1 MNSDTVELK
10 AADGHELR
18 GYRAQPGGTPKGG
31 VVVLQEIFGVTNHI
45 RRVTDQFAE
54 VGYLA
59 IAPALFD
66 RIEPGVELEYT
77 AVAKGR
83 EYRAA
88 AKPDQT
94 VLDIEAALDALRPV
108 GKIGVVGYCWGGG
121 MAYLAACRL
130 TIDAAIAYY
139 GGPISEYLDLRPRCP
154 VMYHFGAQDSL
165 IPMETVSA
173 VRKIDPE
180 GIFHIYENSGHGFNC
195 DEREDYN
202 PQDAKLALERSLA
215 FLGQYLQTKHSA

>member
-1 MNSDTVELK
+1 MNSNTVELN
-10 AADGHELR
+10 ASDGHGLQA
-18 GYRAQPGGTPKGG
+18 YRAQLNRSPKGG

-54 VGYLA
+54 AGYLA

-66 RIEPGVELEYT
+66 RIERGVDLDYT
-77 AVAKGR
+77 AVAEGR

-88 AKPDQT
+88 ANPDQT
-94 VLDIEAALDALRPV
+94 VLDIEAAVNALRPV

-130 TIDAAIAYY
+130 TIDAAVAYY
-139 GGPISEYLDLRPRCP
+139 GGPISEHLDLKPRCP
-154 VMYHFGAQDSL
+154 VMYHFGAKDPL
-165 IPMETVSA
+165 IPKETVSA
-173 VRKIDPE
+173 VRKVNPE
-180 GIFHIYENSGHGFNC
+180 GIFHIYEESGHGFNC

-202 PQDAKLALERSLA
+202 PQDAKFALKRSLE
-215 FLGQYLQTKHSA
+215 FLGQYL